1 MPSVAGSALAVGMEA
16 GLARFSHLARI
27 VPGSRRLGG
36 DAEIRGIAYDS
47 RRVTSGDLFVAI
59 PGYDRDGRAYIDEAI
74 AHGAAAV
81 VSEAP
86 APQVDVPRLEVPD
99 AREALALLARACH
112 GQPDAVLTMVGITGT
127 NGKTTT
133 ALLLAAACDAAGLPA
148 GVVGTLG
155 AGSGGVFTPG
165 RHTTPEAPDLYT
177 ALDNI
182 LHSGRKAAVLEVS
195 SHALALKRVHGMKF
209 DVAVFTNLTRDHLDF
224 HKNMNE
230 YFAAKARLFLG
241 LPPHAAM
248 AVNLDDPFGT
258 RLLSPSRTRVVTFG
272 RATRADVLPLE
283 LATTIDGLRLKLRTP
298 KGDVVVVSA
307 LLGRTNV
314 ANIMAAMAA
323 ACALDLNLEDAA
335 AGIHEVKSIPGRA
348 ERIDEGQEFL
358 VLVDYAHTDDALI
371 QILSSARELAAGRL
385 LVVFG
390 CGGDRDN
397 SKRALMGAAAARL
410 ADMAFLTSDNPRS
423 EDPLVI
429 LEQVVS
435 GFGGQNPAVAP
446 VIEPDRTAAIHAA
459 IAEAR
464 PGDVLV
470 IAGKGHETRQI
481 LAHGNIPFDD
491 REVARQAL
499 RNRFGKDT

>member
-1 MPSVAGSALAVGMEA
+1 
-16 GLARFSHLARI
+16 
-27 VPGSRRLGG
+27 
-36 DAEIRGIAYDS
+36 
-47 RRVTSGDLFVAI
+47 
-59 PGYDRDGRAYIDEAI
+59 
-74 AHGAAAV
+74 
-81 VSEAP
+81 
-86 APQVDVPRLEVPD
+86 
-99 AREALALLARACH
+99 
-112 GQPDAVLTMVGITGT
+112 
-127 NGKTTT
+127 
-133 ALLLAAACDAAGLPA
+133 
-148 GVVGTLG
+148 
-155 AGSGGVFTPG
+155 
-165 RHTTPEAPDLYT
+165 
-177 ALDNI
+177 
-182 LHSGRKAAVLEVS
+182 
-195 SHALALKRVHGMKF
+195 
-209 DVAVFTNLTRDHLDF
+209 
-224 HKNMNE
+224 
-230 YFAAKARLFLG
+230 
-241 LPPHAAM
+241 
-248 AVNLDDPFGT
+248 
-258 RLLSPSRTRVVTFG
+258 VVTFG